1 MRNKRTDS
9 RENIEKIVLDL
20 KQRIVQGKIV
30 AAYVHKIN
38 GVSILFIHAG
48 LRPPMLEYLKVR
60 LVANYYILYRN
71 SAK

>member
-20 KQRIVQGKIV
+20 KKRIVDGKIV

-38 GVSILFIHAG
+38 GVSVLFIHAG
-48 LRPPMLEYLKVR
+48 LRPSMLEYLKVR
-60 LVANYYILYRN
+60 LVFKIIIIIF
-71 SAK
+71 

>member
-38 GVSILFIHAG
+38 AVSILFIHAG